1 MTTPTQ
7 CPDTIPLFPLNL
19 VLFPKGLLELRIF
32 EIRYLDMIKD
42 CLKKQK
48 EFGVVLIKADS
59 KNTINLDIEEIGT
72 LAKIVSFDQG
82 PDGLLH
88 ITVQGTEPFQVNSYS
103 LASNGLILGR
113 TQPHLTQNE
122 KILDSHSKPVSLL
135 KKILMNNREPG
146 TLTPPILGEA
156 SWVAYRLAE
165 FLEPTNQEKLAI
177 LAESNAQLKLDKVEK
192 LIKHR
197 NSDY

>member
-1 MTTPTQ
+1 
-7 CPDTIPLFPLNL
+7 
-19 VLFPKGLLELRIF
+19 
-32 EIRYLDMIKD
+32 MIKD
-42 CLKKQK
+42 CLKQQQ
-48 EFGVVLIKADS
+48 EFGVVLIKAGLENAGS
-59 KNTINLDIEEIGT
+59 PDIEKIGT

-88 ITVQGTEPFQVNSYS
+88 ITVQGTEPFQVNSHS
-103 LASNGLILGR
+103 LESNGLTLGR

-135 KKILMNNREPG
+135 KKILMNNREPD
-146 TLTPPILGEA
+146 TFTPPILGEA

-192 LIKHR
+192 IIKSR

>member
-1 MTTPTQ
+1 
-7 CPDTIPLFPLNL
+7 
-19 VLFPKGLLELRIF
+19 
-32 EIRYLDMIKD
+32 
-42 CLKKQK
+42 
-48 EFGVVLIKADS
+48 
-59 KNTINLDIEEIGT
+59 
-72 LAKIVSFDQG
+72 VSFDQG
-82 PDGLLH
+82 ADGLLH
-88 ITVQGTEPFQVNSYS
+88 ITVQGTEPFQINSYS
-103 LASNGLILGR
+103 RESNGLTLGR

-135 KKILMNNREPG
+135 KKILMNSREPDI
-146 TLTPPILGEA
+146 LTPQILGEA

-192 LIKHR
+192 IIKSR

>member
-1 MTTPTQ
+1 MTTPIQ
-7 CPDTIPLFPLNL
+7 SPDTIPLFPLNV

-42 CLKKQK
+42 CLKQQQ
-48 EFGVVLIKADS
+48 EFGVVLIKAGLENAGS
-59 KNTINLDIEEIGT
+59 PDIEKIGT

-88 ITVQGTEPFQVNSYS
+88 ITVQGTEPFQVNSHS
-103 LASNGLILGR
+103 LESNGLTLGR
-113 TQPHLTQNE
+113 TQPHLTQDE
-122 KILDSHSKPVSLL
+122 KILDSHSKLVGLL
-135 KKILMNNREPG
+135 KKVLVKNRELD
-146 TLTPPILGEA
+146 TLTRPLLGEA

-165 FLEPTNQEKLAI
+165 FLEFTNQEKLAV
-177 LAESNAQLKLDKVEK
+177 LAENNAQRKLNKVEE